1 MISAAEARK
10 LSKHRW
16 TLQLEQ
22 IENAI
27 KETIIMGGTCVYYKT
42 DMLDEN
48 TTEYLKLIGY
58 TVQPRIV
65 GGFVTDLTEI
75 YWEDSDIDNR

>member
-22 IENAI
+22 IERGI
-27 KETIIMGGTCVYYKT
+27 KETIVSGGTCVWYFT
-42 DMLDEN
+42 DSLDER
-48 TTEYLKLIGY
+48 TIEWLKLLGY
-58 TVQPRIV
+58 VVEREAYNNTKIS
-65 GGFVTDLTEI
+65 
-75 YWEDSDIDNR
+75 WEDCHETLD